1 MKHSFRLFSLILCFT
16 LPFLLSACEP
26 RHKLH
31 FPEGKGSLDLSEWD
45 FPHQGIVTLQG
56 QWEMYWGELLS
67 PEELSSASPPRLVQF
82 PGLWKDEGG
91 ASQQNTA
98 HGQAT
103 YRLLVTTPPTINRLG
118 MLIRCPLAVARIY
131 VNGKEIGAT
140 GKVGLTKEQELPQ
153 LHFLHVNFSAKGGSN
168 EIVLQIS
175 NHRNVRGGLHY
186 PILLGTAEQIDLLVN
201 RKFAIGLML
210 GGILFVMGMVHLLLF
225 SSLRTNRANLYFG
238 LYCIM
243 WSVSSLAGETWGSP
257 IASLFPGLPWEATI
271 YLALFPYGFSVP
283 LLVMFYHTLFTKR
296 YSRQVETIYQ
306 ALGASYLLYLL
317 VTPVNAFATGVV
329 LYHFVSLT
337 VFLYLFFQLCID
349 LKNREKDTGWL
360 IPGYALLSLSCL
372 LNILYDFQ
380 LVDFKLFVPY
390 GTIGF
395 VVSYS
400 ILISVRFSRT
410 YQTIKQ
416 LSRELE
422 SKNIL
427 ESRQY
432 QSPQEEGPD
441 NKQLTEPI
449 PEKRLQRAELAVTVM
464 NLTLSHWHECT
475 GASKADFAGQSGL
488 WKVYM
493 DKNGWERT
501 QTLDK
506 YLDKETI
513 PGNPRYTWVVQSA
526 EYVLTRFPES
536 SFQADIEQALYQLK
550 TFH

>member
-1 MKHSFRLFSLILCFT
+1 MNS
-16 LPFLLSACEP
+16 
-26 RHKLH
+26 
-31 FPEGKGSLDLSEWD
+31 
-45 FPHQGIVTLQG
+45 
-56 QWEMYWGELLS
+56 
-67 PEELSSASPPRLVQF
+67 
-82 PGLWKDEGG
+82 
-91 ASQQNTA
+91 
-98 HGQAT
+98 
-103 YRLLVTTPPTINRLG
+103 
-118 MLIRCPLAVARIY
+118 
-131 VNGKEIGAT
+131 KEIGAT

-153 LHFLHVNFSAKGGSN
+153 LHFLHVNFSAEGESN

-186 PILLGTAEQIDLLVN
+186 PGTAEQIDLLVN
-201 RKFAIGLML
+201 RKFAIGLTL
-210 GGILFVMGMVHLLLF
+210 GGILLVMGIVHLLLF

-257 IASLFPGLPWEATI
+257 IASLFPGLSWEATI
-271 YLALFPYGFSVP
+271 YLALFPYGFSIP

-296 YSRQVETIYQ
+296 YSRQIETIYH

-317 VTPVNAFATGVV
+317 VTLVNAFAMGVV

-337 VFLYLFFQLCID
+337 VFLYLFFQLYID
-349 LKNREKDTGWL
+349 LKNREKDTVWL
-360 IPGYALLSLSCL
+360 IPGYALLILSCL
-372 LNILYDFQ
+372 LSILYDFQ
-380 LVDFKLFVPY
+380 LVDFKLLVPF
-390 GTIGF
+390 GTYGF

-410 YQTIKQ
+410 YQTIKH

-422 SKNIL
+422 QSKSIL

-432 QSPQEEGPD
+432 QSQQKEGPD

-449 PEKRLQRAELAVTVM
+449 SEKRQQRSELAVTVM

-475 GASKADFAGQSGL
+475 GASKADFASQSGL

-513 PGNPRYTWVVQSA
+513 PDNPRYTWVVQSA

-536 SFQADIEQALYQLK
+536 SIQADIEQALHQLK